1 MKKLYIIT
9 GASGFLGN
17 NIVSKLVQAG
27 EGENEIR
34 ALVLPGDEA
43 KSLDGLDCRIFYGD
57 VTKKETLA
65 EIFDFVTLPRHLD
78 KVMNDGIA
86 SEAEIFLILK
96 EYKRIKEF
104 SRLAINSS
112 DGMNLAT
119 ELYNVYDLSEYV
131 LQDV

>member
-1 MKKLYIIT
+1 
-9 GASGFLGN
+9 
-17 NIVSKLVQAG
+17 
-27 EGENEIR
+27 
-34 ALVLPGDEA
+34 
-43 KSLDGLDCRIFYGD
+43 
-57 VTKKETLA
+57 
-65 EIFDFVTLPRHLD
+65 
-78 KVMNDGIA
+78 MNDGIA